1 MPAAA
6 ARERGFGEH
15 HVHHV
20 GGEQGIGGGTAEMN
34 GDDFGQVPDDA
45 LGEEESQGQFFFQAR
60 EAHEHLEGLTP
71 QPDFQGLLHHHPV
84 RGLLN
89 VTLPV
94 TPDGEFAK
102 GFSHRSTYGFTLFSG

>member
-1 MPAAA
+1 
-6 ARERGFGEH
+6 
-15 HVHHV
+15 
-20 GGEQGIGGGTAEMN
+20 MN
-34 GDDFGQVPDDA
+34 GDDFGQVPDNA
-45 LGEEESQGQFFFQAR
+45 LGEEESQGQLFFQAR

-89 VTLPV
+89 MPLPV

-102 GFSHRSTYGFTLFSG
+102 GFSHSQLIRVHFIFRLRSVRAAA